1 MIRKFIAYYKPHMKL
16 FVMDMIAA
24 FLIAVCDLFYPV
36 ITRNMINVYIP
47 DQNIRLLLLWGGIL
61 LGLYF
66 AKMLFNY
73 FVQYYGHLVGVGMQA
88 DMRRDVFR
96 HLQRLPFSFYAE
108 NKTGTIMSRMIND
121 LMEIAE
127 LAHHGPEDLFVSSV
141 MLIGAF
147 VYLCTINVLLTVIIF
162 AFIPVLVFFAARM
175 RLRMNAAFLE
185 SRVKIADVNATLE
198 NSISGIRVAKAFT
211 NETYEVEKFQKGN
224 RAFQRA
230 RKKSYKAMAQFS
242 SGTTFIVDLLN
253 VVVLVAGGLFTY
265 YGKINFGDLVAYM
278 LFISMF
284 LSPIKRLIAFVEQYQ
299 QGMTGFKRFVELM
312 NTEPEQE
319 SPNAQELTGVKGA
332 IRFENVNF
340 SYPNGRQILKDVNLD
355 IPAGRTVA
363 LVGPSGGG
371 KTTICHLIPHFYEP
385 DSGRITIDGV
395 DIRDISFSSLRS
407 SIGIVQ
413 QDVFLFTGSI
423 RDNIAY
429 GRLDATDE
437 EIVEAAIRANIHE
450 YIMSLPDGYN
460 TDIGERGTKLSGGQK
475 QRVAIARVFLKNPSI
490 LILDEATSAL
500 DNTTEILIQRA
511 LEELS
516 AGRTTLVVA
525 HRLST
530 IKNADEIVVVDEEG
544 IEERGTHEE
553 LIERGGIYRM
563 LYESQFKGWEE

>member
-1 MIRKFIAYYKPHMKL
+1 VIRKFIAYYKPHMKL

-96 HLQRLPFSFYAE
+96 HLQRLPFSFYDE

-253 VVVLVAGGLFTY
+253 AVVLVAGGLFTY

-395 DIRDISFSSLRS
+395 DIRDISFESLRS

>member
-16 FVMDMIAA
+16 FIMDMIAA

-66 AKMLFNY
+66 AKTLFNY

-96 HLQRLPFSFYAE
+96 HLQRLPFSFYDE

-147 VYLCTINVLLTVIIF
+147 IYLCTINVLLTVIIF

-340 SYPNGRQILKDVNLD
+340 SYPNGRQILKNVNLD

-437 EIVEAAIRANIHE
+437 EIVEAAIRANIHD

>member
-1 MIRKFIAYYKPHMKL
+1 MIRKFIAYYRPHMKL

-36 ITRNMINVYIP
+36 ITRNMINIYIP
-47 DQNIRLLLLWGGIL
+47 NQNIRLLLLWGGIL

-96 HLQRLPFSFYAE
+96 HLQRLPFSFYDE

-147 VYLCTINVLLTVIIF
+147 IYLCTINVLLTVIIF

-211 NETYEVEKFQKGN
+211 NEAYEVEKFQKGN

-319 SPNAQELTGVKGA
+319 SPNARELTGVQGA
-332 IRFENVNF
+332 IRFEKVNF

-437 EIVEAAIRANIHE
+437 EIVQAAIRANIHE
-450 YIMSLPDGYN
+450 YVMSLPDGYN

-475 QRVAIARVFLKNPSI
+475 QRVAIARVFLKNPPI

-530 IKNADEIVVVDEEG
+530 IKNADEIIVVDEEG

-553 LIERGGIYRM
+553 LIDKGGIYRM

>member
-1 MIRKFIAYYKPHMKL
+1 MKL

-36 ITRNMINVYIP
+36 ITRNMINIYIP
-47 DQNIRLLLLWGGIL
+47 NQNIRLLLLWGGIL

-96 HLQRLPFSFYAE
+96 HLQRLPFSFYDE

-147 VYLCTINVLLTVIIF
+147 IYLCTINVLLTVIIF

-211 NETYEVEKFQKGN
+211 NEAYEVEKFQKGN

-319 SPNAQELTGVKGA
+319 SPNARELTGVQGA
-332 IRFENVNF
+332 IRFEKVNF

-437 EIVEAAIRANIHE
+437 EIVQAAIRANIHE
-450 YIMSLPDGYN
+450 YVMSLPDGYN

-475 QRVAIARVFLKNPSI
+475 QRVAIARVFLKNPPI

-530 IKNADEIVVVDEEG
+530 IKNADEIIVVDEEG

-553 LIERGGIYRM
+553 LIDKGGIYRM

>member
-16 FVMDMIAA
+16 FIMDMIAA

-66 AKMLFNY
+66 AKTLFNY

-96 HLQRLPFSFYAE
+96 HLQRLPFSFYDE

-147 VYLCTINVLLTVIIF
+147 IYLCTINVLLTVIIF

-437 EIVEAAIRANIHE
+437 EIVEAAIRANIHD